1 MQTQSSVFDD
11 LARLMTGAMGMAQGM
26 GDEAKSFMRAQADRF
41 VAEMDLVG
49 RDEFEAVKQLAAE
62 ARAEADALRERVA
75 ALEAALKARKTER
88 ADARHPRAHR
98 GASVRKLSDQIGLA
112 SAASHT
118 RRLASSNTPGVF

>member
-26 GDEAKSFMRAQADRF
+26 SDEAKSFMRAHADRF

-49 RDEFEAVKQLAAE
+49 RDEFDAVKQLASE

-75 ALEAALKARKTER
+75 ALEALLKAK
-88 ADARHPRAHR
+88 
-98 GASVRKLSDQIGLA
+98 S
-112 SAASHT
+112 
-118 RRLASSNTPGVF
+118 

>member
-26 GDEAKSFMRAQADRF
+26 GDEAKSFMRGQADRF

-62 ARAEADALRERVA
+62 ARAEADELRKRVA
-75 ALEAALKARKTER
+75 KLEASLKER
-88 ADARHPRAHR
+88 
-98 GASVRKLSDQIGLA
+98 G
-112 SAASHT
+112 
-118 RRLASSNTPGVF
+118 

>member
-26 GDEAKSFMRAQADRF
+26 GDEARSFMRSQADRF

-62 ARAEADALRERVA
+62 ARAEAAELRKRVA
-75 ALEAALKARKTER
+75 KLEAALKNKE
-88 ADARHPRAHR
+88 
-98 GASVRKLSDQIGLA
+98 
-112 SAASHT
+112 
-118 RRLASSNTPGVF
+118 